1 MGERTELK
9 AEQLAEARHEI
20 REWLDASQVTI
31 CLSHHL
37 PSYRGVLDTALAL
50 IDAELQRRSDSAGK
64 CGTCDG
70 TELVFDKPERYGYSF
85 CPSCTSL
92 ASRSDSAEGGGAGG
106 GGELATTDGADGVRA
121 PYLATALVSLPPL
134 STRLQPHRCAAGAPG
149 TESAEHVPAPLG
161 GALRGDHQLSGGG
174 RTAAGVDRPRG
185 EPREPPP
192 AH

>member
-31 CLSHHL
+31 CLSHHP

-92 ASRSDSAEGGGAGG
+92 ASRSDSAEGGGAEIVRDLCNVAGCIRDG
-106 GGELATTDGADGVRA
+106 SFNVNSEHITGRELAVIALQSIDRAIAFIERGGEKVVNAQAVRELLARA
-121 PYLATALVSLPPL
+121 K
-134 STRLQPHRCAAGAPG
+134 
-149 TESAEHVPAPLG
+149 VP
-161 GALRGDHQLSGGG
+161 
-174 RTAAGVDRPRG
+174 
-185 EPREPPP
+185 
-192 AH
+192 